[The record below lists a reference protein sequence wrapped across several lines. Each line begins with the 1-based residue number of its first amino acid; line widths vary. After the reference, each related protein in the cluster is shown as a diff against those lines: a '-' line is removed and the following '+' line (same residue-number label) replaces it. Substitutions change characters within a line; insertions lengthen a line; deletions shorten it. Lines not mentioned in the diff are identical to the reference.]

1 MSTFSPPESVST
13 SASAPLLRLSSSPSP
28 SVSRSAAAAVR
39 AGLGYELAKRV
50 LDLVAASALI
60 VAAMPLMLALAAW
73 VKLTSPGPVIFRHAR
88 LGRHGRPFPCYKFRT
103 MVADAEAQ
111 LQTRDDL
118 RQRFE
123 ANFKIKDDP
132 RLTPIGGF
140 LRRASLDE
148 LPQLWNVVRGELSL
162 IGPRP
167 IVASERAKYGEH
179 AEALLSVKPG
189 LGGMWQV
196 YGRSDTTYEQ
206 RVAMDMAYVDGRSI
220 RLDLKLLV
228 LTAYVVLRG
237 RGAY

>member
-1 MSTFSPPESVST
+1 MSTFSPPES
-13 SASAPLLRLSSSPSP
+13 ASAPLLRLAGPSPASASSSS
-28 SVSRSAAAAVR
+28 SVSSR
-39 AGLGYELAKRV
+39 AGAGPGYELAKRV
-50 LDLVAASALI
+50 LDLVAASVLIAAALP
-60 VAAMPLMLALAAW
+60 VMAVLAVW
-73 VKLTSPGPVIFRHAR
+73 IKRTSPGPVIFRHTR

-103 MVADAEAQ
+103 MVADAEDQ
-111 LQTRDDL
+111 LRTRDDL

-123 ANFKIKDDP
+123 ANFKLKDDP

-148 LPQLWNVVRGELSL
+148 LPQLFNVVRGELSL
-162 IGPRP
+162 VGPRP
-167 IVASERAKYGEH
+167 IVANERTKYGAS

-206 RVAMDMAYVDGRSI
+206 RVAMDMAYVAGRSLG
-220 RLDLKLLV
+220 LDLKLLV
-228 LTAYVVLRG
+228 LTAYVVVRG